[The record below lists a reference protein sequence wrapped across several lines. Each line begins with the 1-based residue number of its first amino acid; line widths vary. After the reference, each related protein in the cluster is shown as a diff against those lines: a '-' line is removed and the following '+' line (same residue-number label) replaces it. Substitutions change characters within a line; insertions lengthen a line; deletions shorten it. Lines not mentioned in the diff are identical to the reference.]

1 MWKELKRG
9 SSLKAASPSAD
20 TSTSTST
27 STSRPSAGASK
38 FGGKLGSLIKAD
50 AWKKVKK
57 AAKVMS
63 KFQENVDR
71 VAWNQRVEEC
81 KVILLKETRTPEEV
95 VVVRSLLKSVRAFK
109 QLSNNLLDKL
119 GEILDVVELQE
130 GTTVFAQGDVGD
142 QFYLILSGS
151 VSVEVEKDG
160 HAFTVAKLFGGD
172 TFGELALINDAP
184 RKASVIVRDHCMLVS
199 VHRDDY
205 IKFIR
210 NGHAKE
216 MDERRR
222 FLFSLSALS
231 PMSKEE
237 VEGLSMVM
245 TTTTLAKGMTLYKE
259 GDDADKVYIVVKG
272 KLRIVRSLT
281 LPTSS
286 SIEVEKGIVPDGIG
300 ILDIPAM
307 ERDAISTLT
316 RSRLVELELERQ
328 NEKLVELHAAATA
341 AYAAVESAHAELE
354 DQAPGSSSAARTASG
369 AHTPGRGKGR
379 EKGGGRR
386 GERGGRGRGEKERK
400 RGEYEYGDE
409 NGEEGGSEE
418 GEEPALLDIYAMG
431 KTGIGLRRGGGEEE
445 EGGYASRRV
454 SMMGGES
461 RPHTSGTGGGM
472 LEWGWNSHR
481 DTSRQGRDAPSTF
494 IQPSF
499 SARALPST
507 APAYLTQ
514 GGVKGLYSGGGSGW
528 RAMRGTDL
536 PFSPSSPAF
545 AVPFSTG
552 IVPRPSTSDGGGGR
566 GGGGSTLNG
575 SPPTL
580 RRSHTATE
588 ISTREV
594 WEKGYAE
601 ERAKTAGNMSGRGR
615 GSNSVKARR
624 SGGGGGGESVQMS
637 EDEAGN
643 SEKGQSEEQSTSLL
657 RRRQRGGGGGGGR
670 GEIAMP
676 LSLASMSSAS
686 KLQTA
691 PCRKVKKSVEVD
703 SVGQGRIIGDR
714 EVVEKTPRIETAIA
728 DSTVDLLVIS
738 KWDFLSRFSSAS
750 LSSIRND
757 REIASIKDA
766 KEARRLLTEGR
777 RWKKYKQNLVAQI
790 QAESRA
796 GASSKFFSL
805 R

>member
-1 MWKELKRG
+1 MSDSDESFSSVEREEGEGRVERKLSTFSDFSDGDDLDILEALKEAEKAAQRPVESKSGDEGTPPPPVLNTSDEEG
-9 SSLKAASPSAD
+9 SSPPVP
-20 TSTSTST
+20 
-27 STSRPSAGASK
+27 R
-38 FGGKLGSLIKAD
+38 
-50 AWKKVKK
+50 
-57 AAKVMS
+57 
-63 KFQENVDR
+63 
-71 VAWNQRVEEC
+71 
-81 KVILLKETRTPEEV
+81 
-95 VVVRSLLKSVRAFK
+95 RAPP
-109 QLSNNLLDKL
+109 
-119 GEILDVVELQE
+119 G
-130 GTTVFAQGDVGD
+130 
-142 QFYLILSGS
+142 
-151 VSVEVEKDG
+151 
-160 HAFTVAKLFGGD
+160 
-172 TFGELALINDAP
+172 
-184 RKASVIVRDHCMLVS
+184 
-199 VHRDDY
+199 
-205 IKFIR
+205 
-210 NGHAKE
+210 
-216 MDERRR
+216 
-222 FLFSLSALS
+222 FSL
-231 PMSKEE
+231 E
-237 VEGLSMVM
+237 V
-245 TTTTLAKGMTLYKE
+245 
-259 GDDADKVYIVVKG
+259 DADSEEEE
-272 KLRIVRSLT
+272 LDSPLPPPPALDSSL
-281 LPTSS
+281 SS
-286 SIEVEKGIVPDGIG
+286 E
-300 ILDIPAM
+300 
-307 ERDAISTLT
+307 
-316 RSRLVELELERQ
+316 
-328 NEKLVELHAAATA
+328 
-341 AYAAVESAHAELE
+341 
-354 DQAPGSSSAARTASG
+354 
-369 AHTPGRGKGR
+369 
-379 EKGGGRR
+379 
-386 GERGGRGRGEKERK
+386 
-400 RGEYEYGDE
+400 
-409 NGEEGGSEE
+409 GEEGGEAPPPLLSAGEKGKE
-418 GEEPALLDIYAMG
+418 GEAGVKHNQSGMESPCSAESDG
-431 KTGIGLRRGGGEEE
+431 EGGEVAKKEVE
-445 EGGYASRRV
+445 AAASVLDEIEPVLNSARSAANDAQPKMEGGAKASEKKEEAYAAAS
-454 SMMGGES
+454 SS
-461 RPHTSGTGGGM
+461 K
-472 LEWGWNSHR
+472 
-481 DTSRQGRDAPSTF
+481 PS
-494 IQPSF
+494 
-499 SARALPST
+499 SAI
-507 APAYLTQ
+507 
-514 GGVKGLYSGGGSGW
+514 GSGEG
-528 RAMRGTDL
+528 AKL
-536 PFSPSSPAF
+536 
-545 AVPFSTG
+545 
-552 IVPRPSTSDGGGGR
+552 GGGR